1 MRIVALINES
11 AVVER
16 ILRHLGLWYEQR
28 QEQSVRAR
36 PGLDPPKILPADWI
50 DLSHRS
56 HDWTEWDGPFPDYEG
71 EQIDMCAND

>member
-11 AVVER
+11 AVGRLARQRGLGQEGR

-50 DLSHRS
+50 D
-56 HDWTEWDGPFPDYEG
+56 GPFPDYEG
-71 EQIDMCAND
+71 EQLEVCAND